1 MGTAR
6 DFVEFVDIW
15 MSREK
20 NIGKSFTY
28 WCALYDWVREG
39 RFYLDDLDIRYD
51 AEQSIIYASWANEE
65 WVSYLSD
72 EAVVEIIDIAELQEL
87 GERIQEQVND
97 EDKQDIFEELDTYP
111 NFETRKQ
118 YEETVQKIVEEI
130 GNRNLNWKEVA
141 EEYEEDYP
149 LHIDEEE
156 DTEG

>member
-1 MGTAR
+1 
-6 DFVEFVDIW
+6 
-15 MSREK
+15 
-20 NIGKSFTY
+20 
-28 WCALYDWVREG
+28 
-39 RFYLDDLDIRYD
+39 
-51 AEQSIIYASWANEE
+51 
-65 WVSYLSD
+65 
-72 EAVVEIIDIAELQEL
+72 VVEIIDIAELQEL